1 LETIQKLH
9 DFILRRIEVILKA
22 NGGNILLINKYNIY
36 FSGIHIILS
45 TPYISRI
52 QKSFFNPSIK
62 ISLNRCVD
70 HIYNFFHDSSCTKIA
85 CKSQCNDK
93 YLRVYILLYR
103 HWKSAKKKSEKISL
117 IGSPLC
123 AKGKQMKSIIP
134 RVSSLNNAES
144 RYIAISRLKYKNQ
157 DNAETRRNFYTIA

>member
-1 LETIQKLH
+1 MKLN
-9 DFILRRIEVILKA
+9 V
-22 NGGNILLINKYNIY
+22 GNILLINKYNIY

-45 TPYISRI
+45 ILYISRI
-52 QKSFFNPSIK
+52 QKKSFFNPFIK
-62 ISLNRCVD
+62 ISLNRYVD
-70 HIYNFFHDSSCTKIA
+70 HIYFYSSCTKIA

-117 IGSPLC
+117 IGSLLC

-157 DNAETRRNFYTIA
+157 DNAGTRRNFYTIA